1 MNDANLHVIAC
12 ATVIEE
18 MSPFL
23 PSGVGRRT
31 LDFGLHTDPD
41 RLRATLQATIAEV
54 AASAPAGS
62 EEPITIILGYGLC
75 SQGVVG
81 LRAEG
86 CRLVIPRVD
95 DCIALFL
102 GSRAAYRREAAGE
115 PGTYYLTKGWIEVG
129 STPFAEFDRAVARFG
144 AERAERLY
152 REMLGHYT
160 RLALIDTGSYALD
173 EAREYARRAAMR
185 FGLRFEELVGSTE
198 LVAKLLSGPWE
209 PEDFV
214 VCEPGGV
221 IRFEDFYGGGG

>member
-102 GSRAAYRREAAGE
+102 GSRA
-115 PGTYYLTKGWIEVG
+115 
-129 STPFAEFDRAVARFG
+129 
-144 AERAERLY
+144 
-152 REMLGHYT
+152 
-160 RLALIDTGSYALD
+160 
-173 EAREYARRAAMR
+173 
-185 FGLRFEELVGSTE
+185 
-198 LVAKLLSGPWE
+198 
-209 PEDFV
+209 
-214 VCEPGGV
+214 
-221 IRFEDFYGGGG
+221 